1 MSPGPAASQTLQH
14 VGWCR
19 CRAGNADT
27 QSCPATTGTAAAQDS
42 LLRPRSAKEA
52 HTGVRRRY
60 RGPPARTAAL
70 MSDQPAPD
78 DVQPPAAG
86 RESLTEDGA
95 QALRAYAARTRE
107 DADLLAGVLEDIA
120 LNGLPDPATCTPW
133 EELRERKL
141 EQLHAARGH
150 VA

>member
-1 MSPGPAASQTLQH
+1 
-14 VGWCR
+14 
-19 CRAGNADT
+19 
-27 QSCPATTGTAAAQDS
+27 
-42 LLRPRSAKEA
+42 
-52 HTGVRRRY
+52 
-60 RGPPARTAAL
+60 

-78 DVQPPAAG
+78 DGRPAVVG
-86 RESLTEDGA
+86 REALTPDGA

-107 DADLLAGVLEDIA
+107 NADLLAGVLEDIA

-141 EQLHAARGH
+141 AQLHAARGH

>member
-1 MSPGPAASQTLQH
+1 
-14 VGWCR
+14 
-19 CRAGNADT
+19 
-27 QSCPATTGTAAAQDS
+27 
-42 LLRPRSAKEA
+42 
-52 HTGVRRRY
+52 
-60 RGPPARTAAL
+60 

-86 RESLTEDGA
+86 REALTADGA

-107 DADLLAGVLEDIA
+107 NADRLAGVLEDIA

-133 EELRERKL
+133 EDLRERKL
-141 EQLHAARGH
+141 AQMHAVHGH